1 MISSF
6 MCLFYNSD
14 MKTTFAQRLI
24 EKRVKEKVKYVFQ
37 DNWDDYEESYGSDY
51 NDCHGDYY
59 DAEAEN

>member
-1 MISSF
+1 MKKTIAQEMIE
-6 MCLFYNSD
+6 
-14 MKTTFAQRLI
+14 RRVR
-24 EKRVKEKVKYVFQ
+24 EKEVQAFQ